1 MQTLFYLGIIFVL
14 GALMEWLS
22 PKVGLPKVVGY
33 LILGL
38 FIGPEIL
45 GIIPEHFIQDTHIII
60 DLALSLIAVLVG
72 ANLKYSTLKGMGKQI
87 ISITFFEA
95 TFAFL
100 FVSMGLYLISGF
112 LGFPAEQSLVISI
125 LFGGLAS
132 ATAPAATI
140 AVVHELK
147 AKGKF
152 TSTLLAVVASDDALA
167 LIFFTFA
174 LTLGS
179 ILLGNGDFSL
189 TTLFDLF
196 SIITL
201 SAVVGI
207 IGAFISEMIDKLFA
221 HHKGMETIS
230 TIGMIFIVFSLSAYW
245 QLEPLLA
252 ALVMGVVMTN
262 ISSDFDLVEEEIDNH
277 LEEIIF
283 MLFFILSAMHLD
295 LGTLYTMP
303 LVIFAYILFRFLGKI
318 SGVWIGSKIT
328 KADKSVQN
336 YLGLGLFPQAGVA
349 IGLAL
354 SLQDQTGFESI
365 APLILNVIIATTV
378 VHEFIGPLFTK
389 YILRK
394 TGESGVN

>member
-1 MQTLFYLGIIFVL
+1 MQTLFYIGVIFVL
-14 GALMEWLS
+14 GAFMEWLS

-33 LILGL
+33 LLLGL

-87 ISITFFEA
+87 VSITFFEA

-100 FVSMGLYLISGF
+100 FVSIGLYLLSGF
-112 LGFPAEQSLVISI
+112 LGFPTEQSLIISI

-152 TSTLLAVVASDDALA
+152 TSTLLAVVASDDVLA
-167 LIFFTFA
+167 LIFFAFSVI
-174 LTLGS
+174 LGN
-179 ILLGNGDFSL
+179 IFLGNGAFSL
-189 TTLFDLF
+189 GTVFDML
-196 SIITL
+196 SIIVL

-207 IGAFISEMIDKLFA
+207 VGAFISIMIDRLFV

-230 TIGMIFIVFSLSAYW
+230 TIGMVLIVFTLSSYW

-252 ALVMGVVMTN
+252 TLIMGVVMTN

-295 LGTLYTMP
+295 LSTLSTMP
-303 LVIFAYILFRFLGKI
+303 FLIFAYILFRFSGKI
-318 SGVWIGSKIT
+318 SGAWIGAKVT

-336 YLGLGLFPQAGVA
+336 YLGWGLFPQAGVA

-354 SLQDQTGFESI
+354 SLQHQAGFESI

-378 VHEFIGPLFTK
+378 VHEFVGPIFIK

-394 TGESGVN
+394 SGECEVG

>member
-1 MQTLFYLGIIFVL
+1 MQTLFYIGIIFVL
-14 GALMEWLS
+14 GAFMEWLS
-22 PKVGLPKVVGY
+22 PKLRLPKVVGY
-33 LILGL
+33 LLLGL

-45 GIIPEHFIQDTHIII
+45 GIIPEHFMQDTHVII

-87 ISITFFEA
+87 VSITFFEA

-100 FVSMGLYLISGF
+100 FVSIGLYLLSGF
-112 LGFPAEQSLVISI
+112 LGFPTEQSLIISI
-125 LFGGLAS
+125 LLGGLAS

-147 AKGKF
+147 AKGRF

-174 LTLGS
+174 VTLGS
-179 ILLGNGDFSL
+179 IFSGNDDFSF
-189 TTLFDLF
+189 TSLFDMF

-201 SAVVGI
+201 SAVVGMT
-207 IGAFISEMIDKLFA
+207 GAFISEMIDKLFV

-230 TIGMIFIVFSLSAYW
+230 TIGMIFIVFSLSSYW

-252 ALVMGVVMTN
+252 TLVMGVVMTN
-262 ISSDFDLVEEEIDNH
+262 LSSDFDLVEKEIDNH

-295 LGTLYTMP
+295 LSTLSTMP
-303 LVIFAYILFRFLGKI
+303 FLIFAYILFRFSGKI
-318 SGVWIGSKIT
+318 SGAWIGAKVT

-336 YLGLGLFPQAGVA
+336 YLGWGLFPQAGVA

-354 SLQDQTGFESI
+354 SLQHQSGFESI

-378 VHEFIGPLFTK
+378 IHEFVGPIFIK

-394 TGESGVN
+394 SGEAGVG

>member
-1 MQTLFYLGIIFVL
+1 MQTLFFIGIIFVL
-14 GALMEWLS
+14 GALTEWLS

-33 LILGL
+33 LLLGL
-38 FIGPEIL
+38 AIGPEIL
-45 GIIPEHFIQDTHIII
+45 GIIPEHFIEETHIII

-87 ISITFFEA
+87 VSITFFEA

-100 FVSMGLYLISGF
+100 FVSVGLYVCSGI
-112 LGFPAEQSLVISI
+112 LGFPAEQSLVLSI

-147 AKGKF
+147 AKGRF

-167 LIFFTFA
+167 LMLFTFA
-174 LTLGS
+174 VILGN
-179 ILLGNGDFSL
+179 IFLGNGDFSF
-189 TTLFDLF
+189 TTLFDMF
-196 SIITL
+196 TIIAL
-201 SAVVGI
+201 SVVVGT

-230 TIGMIFIVFSLSAYW
+230 TIGMVFIVFTLSAYW

-295 LGTLYTMP
+295 LSTLETMP
-303 LVIFAYILFRFLGKI
+303 FVILAYILFRFSGKI
-318 SGVWIGSKIT
+318 SGVWIGSKMT
-328 KADKSVQN
+328 KADKNIQN
-336 YLGLGLFPQAGVA
+336 YLGLGLFPQAGIA

-354 SLQDQTGFESI
+354 SLQDQAGFESI

-378 VHEFIGPLFTK
+378 VHEFVGPIFIK
-389 YILRK
+389 YTLK
-394 TGESGVN
+394 KSGEC

>member
-1 MQTLFYLGIIFVL
+1 MQTLFYMGIIFVL
-14 GALMEWLS
+14 GAFMEWLS
-22 PKVGLPKVVGY
+22 PKVGLSKVVGY
-33 LILGL
+33 LLLGL
-38 FIGPEIL
+38 VIGPEIL
-45 GIIPEHFIQDTHIII
+45 GIIPEHFMQDTHIII

-72 ANLKYSTLKGMGKQI
+72 ANLKYRTLKGMGKQI
-87 ISITFFEA
+87 VSITFFEA

-100 FVSMGLYLISGF
+100 FVSIGLYLLSGF
-112 LGFPAEQSLVISI
+112 LGFPTEQSLIISI

-132 ATAPAATI
+132 ATAPATTI
-140 AVVHELK
+140 AVVDELK
-147 AKGKF
+147 AKGNF

-179 ILLGNGDFSL
+179 IFLGNGDFSFTSL
-189 TTLFDLF
+189 LDMF

-207 IGAFISEMIDKLFA
+207 TGAFISVMLDKLFA

-230 TIGMIFIVFSLSAYW
+230 TIGMIFIVFSLSTYW

-252 ALVMGVVMTN
+252 TLIMGVVMTN
-262 ISSDFDLVEEEIDNH
+262 ISSDFKVVEREIDNH

-295 LGTLYTMP
+295 LSTLQTMP
-303 LVIFAYILFRFLGKI
+303 FVIFAYILFRFWGKI
-318 SGVWIGSKIT
+318 CGAWLGSKMT
-328 KADKSVQN
+328 KADKSVQT

-354 SLQDQTGFESI
+354 SLQDQSGFESI

-378 VHEFIGPLFTK
+378 IHEFVGPIFIK

-394 TGESGVN
+394 SGESEV